1 MGIFSPDGALARLLN
16 TLGNLIVLN
25 ILTIICCVPVFTAG
39 AAMTALYTMVMR
51 MVRKED

>member
-39 AAMTALYTMVMR
+39 IVYDGHADGT
-51 MVRKED
+51 

>member
-25 ILTIICCVPVFTAG
+25 ILTIICCVPVFTADG
-39 AAMTALYTMVMR
+39 IVYDGNADGT
-51 MVRKED
+51 